1 MRLKDKVVIVTG
13 GAKGI
18 GRAYCLGAAAEGARV
33 VVADLADPK
42 PAVKEVE
49 ARGAQA
55 LGVECDV
62 SSEATR
68 SAWPPRRS
76 HGSAASTSS

>member
-33 VVADLADPK
+33 VAA
-42 PAVKEVE
+42 
-49 ARGAQA
+49 
-55 LGVECDV
+55 
-62 SSEATR
+62 

-76 HGSAASTSS
+76 RGLAGSMCW